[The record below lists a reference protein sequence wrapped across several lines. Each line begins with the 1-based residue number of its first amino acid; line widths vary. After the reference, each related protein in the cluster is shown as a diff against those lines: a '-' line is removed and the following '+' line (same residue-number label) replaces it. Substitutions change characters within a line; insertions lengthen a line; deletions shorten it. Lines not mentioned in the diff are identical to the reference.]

1 MFIDLVW
8 FRPRDAPRR
17 TRRSRRWWTSAR
29 WSPSRWASEL
39 RCAWSPSELWPRD
52 WSRDPVIIPGDF
64 PIFDEI
70 WGEHGRTCKEP
81 CGRVNFGDIFLIDF
95 LGGNMR
101 KLWRRIRWT
110 SDDKWK
116 FSRGDRDQMGFLQPS
131 HWRCLDPSLLGRG
144 SSIPSIGDVQSH
156 RVREDGVGWG
166 EVGWDDNV
174 LPQLLCNNS
183 YKATPVEQVLC
194 HNSCITTP
202 ELA

>member
-1 MFIDLVW
+1 MFIDFVW

-52 WSRDPVIIPGDF
+52 WSRDAVIIPGDF

-81 CGRVNFGDIFLIDF
+81 CERVNFGEILLMIF

-101 KLWRRIRWT
+101 KWWRRIRWT

-116 FSRGDRDQMGFLQPS
+116 FSRGDRDRISSTKSLALPGPISPGQRIIYSLYWWRPPGKGGWGGMG
-131 HWRCLDPSLLGRG
+131 WG
-144 SSIPSIGDVQSH
+144 
-156 RVREDGVGWG
+156 GVGW
-166 EVGWDDNV
+166 
-174 LPQLLCNNS
+174 
-183 YKATPVEQVLC
+183 
-194 HNSCITTP
+194 
-202 ELA
+202 